1 MCLGHKVQKCK
12 TERFSSKETDL
23 LVREVKS
30 AKTSKKHLRRVYDRA
45 HGLQDVSAIFGHWQ
59 EWQLHFSTLEE
70 SEGASFIFFF
80 YSLWYA
86 LTPANNRIGTNKA
99 GFTVTSAPFAEESN

>member
-80 YSLWYA
+80 TVFGMHSHQQITELEQIKLDSL
-86 LTPANNRIGTNKA
+86 
-99 GFTVTSAPFAEESN
+99 